1 MNLQDI
7 YTLDFDK
14 ILKKLESFKTDYEKK
29 RFLKEEFLKLN
40 HKTISKPLT
49 NYTTAQKVAL
59 AHPDNFLLSDV
70 NAALASEKVK
80 EFKVIEKLREPQ
92 EDLTKVLVDLF
103 KDMGKEGYYV
113 GLAKGLVLGQN
124 KEALK
129 AFNLELDS

>member
-1 MNLQDI
+1 MNLQDV

-14 ILKKLESFKTDYEKK
+14 ILKTLESFKTLYEKK
-29 RFLKEEFLKLN
+29 RFLKEEFIKLN
-40 HKTISKPLT
+40 NKTISKPSVK
-49 NYTTAQKVAL
+49 YTTAQKVAL

-70 NAALASEKVK
+70 NSALASEKIK

-103 KDMGKEGYYV
+103 KAMGQEAYYV
-113 GLAKGLVLGQN
+113 GLAKGLSLGQD
-124 KEALK
+124 KEVLK